1 MVCGLESPQL
11 MRGASGGRRSLVY
24 QPRPT
29 SRGGNMSIES
39 QLIEP
44 LRGPVTVFLRLALG
58 IAFLSAV
65 APRVWPFGPP
75 GTENV
80 PRGGLPRFTHDTGP
94 HHSWAPAA
102 PTPPLPSLSPPA
114 GPALRG

>member
-11 MRGASGGRRSLVY
+11 MRGASGGRRSLIY

-65 APRVWPFGPP
+65 GDPLGPLGIPRHEERRLGRLRSLHAVHGAAQSMGTSRAHPNARLALHRGRAAPR
-75 GTENV
+75 
-80 PRGGLPRFTHDTGP
+80 
-94 HHSWAPAA
+94 
-102 PTPPLPSLSPPA
+102 
-114 GPALRG
+114 